1 MAQLPGVLNAKENE
15 KMTDFSP
22 VPAGW
27 YTAEVVKSEMKN
39 TAAGTGKYLNLQFKI
54 LEPEMIGEVKTAGR
68 VFYVLMN
75 LVNPNPIAVEIA
87 NKELASICDA
97 CDIDELEDSTELHG
111 IEIGVR
117 LSIKAGDANWPPK
130 NEAKQYKASSEVVL
144 EEEGDSPFGD
154 DE

>member
-1 MAQLPGVLNAKENE
+1 MAQLPGVFNAKDNE

-27 YTAEVVKSEMKN
+27 YKAEVVKSEMKN

-54 LEPEMIGEVKTAGR
+54 TEASDEAHLGR

-87 NKELASICDA
+87 QKELASICSA
-97 CDIDELEDSTELHG
+97 CEIEELEDTTELHG

-117 LSIKAGDANWPPK
+117 LTVKQGDANWPPK
-130 NEAKQYKASSEVVL
+130 NEAKGYKPASEVEF
-144 EEEGDSPFGD
+144 EEEDSPF
-154 DE
+154 